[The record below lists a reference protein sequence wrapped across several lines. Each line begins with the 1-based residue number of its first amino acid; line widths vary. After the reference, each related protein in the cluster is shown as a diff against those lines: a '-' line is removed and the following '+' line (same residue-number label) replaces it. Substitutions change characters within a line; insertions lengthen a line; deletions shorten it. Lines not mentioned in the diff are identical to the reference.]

1 MKRQLE
7 AVDIFVAIGMVAT
20 LLGGYLVFK
29 ASYGGA
35 LAVTT
40 PSHHATTAPMKLMI
54 QSMLQPAMGQAIV
67 DHATLEREFAADV
80 TQGSR
85 KLYQATVAAERTPLR
100 GLNTIEARAAQFQ
113 ADHDAQVQ
121 YVMGKTI
128 VNLTGQGI
136 RAGVLSADNLTNTFN
151 DRIITTSQ
159 ALGNRMEEQ
168 FAKNW
173 QPRLGQW
180 IVEAAQQERHY
191 TGRMQERIGQ
201 ETVTLASLQEH
212 YLTTRA
218 NLEDQF
224 QALTMASAR
233 TEAQTDLFARLTNSE
248 MNIQRA
254 LGIPIMPEMEM
265 VQARTL
271 PEIPFGY
278 MVAAFV
284 ALVGIFLAGFA
295 LPRERQE
302 PENLVDRIEK
312 VRKEI
317 YLKAV

>member
-7 AVDIFVAIGMVAT
+7 AVDILVAIGMVAT
-20 LLGGYLVFK
+20 LFGGYLIFK
-29 ASYGGA
+29 ASYGGV

-40 PSHHATTAPMKLMI
+40 ASQVGTNPPMKLMI

-67 DHATLEREFAADV
+67 DHATLERQFATDITRGA
-80 TQGSR
+80 S
-85 KLYQATVAAERTPLR
+85 KLYRATLAAEKKPMGALD
-100 GLNTIEARAAQFQ
+100 TIESRAAQFKS
-113 ADHDAQVQ
+113 DHAAQVQ

-136 RAGVLSADNLTNTFN
+136 RAGVLSPDNLSNKFN
-151 DRIITTSQ
+151 DRIIAASQ

-173 QPRLGQW
+173 QSRLGEW
-180 IVEAAQQERHY
+180 IVAGAQRERQFAGHV
-191 TGRMQERIGQ
+191 QERIGK
-201 ETVTLASLQEH
+201 ETVTLASTQDH
-212 YLTTRA
+212 YLKKRA
-218 NLEDQF
+218 DLQKQF

-233 TEAQTDLFARLTNSE
+233 TDAQTDLFARLTNSE
-248 MNIQRA
+248 MNLQRA

-278 MVAAFV
+278 MVAAFA
-284 ALVGIFLAGFA
+284 ALVVIFLAGFA
-295 LPRERQE
+295 LPRGRQE

>member
-1 MKRQLE
+1 MNRKLE
-7 AVDIFVAIGMVAT
+7 FIDILVAIGMVST

-40 PSHHATTAPMKLMI
+40 PIQVGTNPPMKVMV

-67 DHATLEREFAADV
+67 DHATLERQFATDISRGASKLYRATLAAD
-80 TQGSR
+80 QR
-85 KLYQATVAAERTPLR
+85 PLG

-113 ADHDAQVQ
+113 AEHDAQVQ

-136 RAGVLSADNLTNTFN
+136 RAGVLSADNLSNKFN
-151 DRIITTSQ
+151 DRIIATSQ
-159 ALGNRMEEQ
+159 SLGNRMEEQ

-173 QPRLGQW
+173 QPRLGTW
-180 IVEAAQQERHY
+180 IVAAAKRERQFAGHV
-191 TGRMQERIGQ
+191 QERIGK
-201 ETVTLASLQEH
+201 ETVALVSLQEH
-212 YLTTRA
+212 YLTKRA
-218 NLEDQF
+218 ALQNQF
-224 QALTMASAR
+224 QALNAASSR
-233 TEAQTDLFARLTNSE
+233 TDAQTNLFARLARSE
-248 MNIQRA
+248 VNLQQA
-254 LGIPIMPEMEM
+254 LGIPVMPEME
-265 VQARTL
+265 VVEARTL

-278 MVAAFV
+278 MVAAFA
-284 ALVGIFLAGFA
+284 ALVVIFLAGFTF
-295 LPRERQE
+295 PRGRQE
-302 PENLVDRIEK
+302 PESLDARIEK

>member
-7 AVDIFVAIGMVAT
+7 AVDILVAIGMVAT

-40 PSHHATTAPMKLMI
+40 PSHLATSPPLKLMI
-54 QSMLQPAMGQAIV
+54 RSMLQPAMGQAIV
-67 DHATLEREFAADV
+67 DHATLERQFAADL
-80 TQGSR
+80 TRGAG
-85 KLYQATVAAERTPLR
+85 KLYQATLAARQKPMG
-100 GLNTIEARAAQFQ
+100 GLHTIEARAAQFQ
-113 ADHDAQVQ
+113 ADHDSQVQ

-128 VNLTGQGI
+128 VNLTRQGI
-136 RAGVLSADNLTNTFN
+136 RAGVLSADNLSNKFN
-151 DRIITTSQ
+151 DRIIATSQ

-173 QPRLGQW
+173 QPRLGEW
-180 IVEAAQQERHY
+180 IVEAAQRERRF
-191 TGRMQERIGQ
+191 TGHVQERIGK
-201 ETVTLASLQEH
+201 ETVTLASIQERYLAKRADLQ
-212 YLTTRA
+212 
-218 NLEDQF
+218 NQF
-224 QALTMASAR
+224 QALTSASAR
-233 TEAQTDLFARLTNSE
+233 TDAQTDLFARLTNSE
-248 MNIQRA
+248 MNLQRA
-254 LGIPIMPEMEM
+254 LGIPLMPEMGI

-278 MVAAFV
+278 MVAAFA
-284 ALVGIFLAGFA
+284 ALVVIFLAGFA
-295 LPRERQE
+295 LPRERAE
-302 PENLVDRIEK
+302 PENLVERIEK

>member
-40 PSHHATTAPMKLMI
+40 PSHLATSPPLKLMI

-67 DHATLEREFAADV
+67 DHATLERQFATDMTRGA
-80 TQGSR
+80 R
-85 KLYQATVAAERTPLR
+85 KLYQATLAAGHNPMG

-113 ADHDAQVQ
+113 ADHDSQVQ

-136 RAGVLSADNLTNTFN
+136 RAGVLSADNLSNKFN
-151 DRIITTSQ
+151 DRIIATSQ
-159 ALGNRMEEQ
+159 TLGNRMEEQ

-173 QPRLGQW
+173 QPRLGEW
-180 IVEAAQQERHY
+180 IVEAAQRERQF
-191 TGRMQERIGQ
+191 TGHVQERIGK
-201 ETVTLASLQEH
+201 ETVSLASIQER
-212 YLTTRA
+212 YLTKRA
-218 NLEDQF
+218 DLQDQF
-224 QALTMASAR
+224 QALTTASAR
-233 TEAQTDLFARLTNSE
+233 TDAQTDLFARLTNSE
-248 MNIQRA
+248 VNLQQA

-271 PEIPFGY
+271 PEVPFGY
-278 MVAAFV
+278 MVAAF
-284 ALVGIFLAGFA
+284 ATLVVIFLAGFA
-295 LPRERQE
+295 LPRERPE